1 MYSTNISQA
10 SVIVLSWLQ
19 TQVNN
24 ENNQTFN
31 NLSVCSQCGL
41 ASKITASIIIILQ
54 AFSSQTAFLVRFIS
68 LVHLLEVFLPKSLLK
83 QQAIAQGHAL
93 LSCVI
98 HLQIHQFLN
107 KPQLP
112 ICKFSPFLH

>member
-10 SVIVLSWLQ
+10 NVIVLSWLQ

-41 ASKITASIIIILQ
+41 SSKITASIIIILQ
-54 AFSSQTAFLVRFIS
+54 AFSSQTAS
-68 LVHLLEVFLPKSLLK
+68 LV
-83 QQAIAQGHAL
+83 
-93 LSCVI
+93 
-98 HLQIHQFLN
+98 
-107 KPQLP
+107 
-112 ICKFSPFLH
+112 